1 MSYLRPTD
9 DPLIQKRHKKQ
20 KGDPQAHLVY
30 SAENKIKP
38 YHCFRSENAARA
50 FIREVVHSRW
60 WKARFPHIQDV
71 AMVVQDRDRGY
82 ADAMPGFKV
91 GAVRLD
97 WTYLSQDN
105 ALHELAH
112 TIVEGG
118 KPKIRPN
125 ATVHGKEF
133 AGTYLALLRK
143 FTTQEYYLCMR
154 DCFETGGVE
163 FLEPDVAEGL
173 WRK

>member
-1 MSYLRPTD
+1 MKYIRAAD
-9 DPLIQKRHKKQ
+9 DPVAHKHHKKQ
-20 KGDPQAHLVY
+20 KGDPQAHLIY
-30 SAENKIKP
+30 KAEGKIKP
-38 YHCFRSENAARA
+38 YHCFRSERTARE
-50 FIREVVHSRW
+50 FVREVVHSRW
-60 WKARFPHIQDV
+60 WKIRFPHIQDV

-118 KPKIRPN
+118 KPALRPN

-133 AGTYLALLRK
+133 VGTYLALLRK

-154 DCFETGGVE
+154 DCFEAGGVA